1 MKAVVLEKCGGPEEL
16 HYQDWELKRLEP
28 DEVLVRVRAC
38 GVCYRDILD
47 RSGKFPMIQLPI
59 IPGHEFS
66 GEIVE
71 VGSDVHHFKVGD
83 RVTNLHRAPCGRCRY
98 CQKGDEIHCEE
109 AWPSFGLTIHGSY
122 AEFVMAPAGAL
133 VPIPRELSFEKAA
146 PLMCTAA
153 VALRGLRERAH
164 VQKGETVLITGA
176 SGGVGSAAVQVAKL
190 LGCRVIA
197 VTTSELKIPF
207 LKQLGTD
214 EVVVSADGIF
224 HKKLLSQIPEGV
236 DVALEIVGSITFN
249 SSLRSLRK
257 GGRLVLIGNVASM
270 RIEINPGYLIL
281 NGLTILGS
289 DSATRKDLE
298 QVLEWVASGTLQ
310 PQVSVKLPL
319 TEAAKAHRLLE
330 SRQTTGR
337 IVLVP

>member
-1 MKAVVLEKCGGPEEL
+1 MKAVVLEKCGGSEEL
-16 HYQDWELKRLEP
+16 QYRDWELKKPGPGEA
-28 DEVLVRVRAC
+28 LVRVRAC

-59 IPGHEFS
+59 IPGHEFA

-71 VGSDVHHFKVGD
+71 LGPDVPNFKIGD

-98 CQKGDEIHCEE
+98 CRKGDEIHCEE

-122 AEFVMAPAGAL
+122 AEFVVAPEGAL
-133 VPIPRELSFEKAA
+133 VPIPKELSFEKAA

-153 VALRGLRERAH
+153 VALRALQERAH

-190 LGCRVIA
+190 MGCRVIA
-197 VTTSELKIPF
+197 VTTSGSKVPF
-207 LKQLGTD
+207 LKPLGTD
-214 EVVVSADGIF
+214 EILVSADGVF
-224 HKKLLSQIPEGV
+224 HKELLSQIPEGV

-257 GGRLVLIGNVASM
+257 GGRLVLIGNVTPM

-298 QVLEWVASGTLQ
+298 QVFEWVALGTLK
-310 PQVSVKLPL
+310 PQVSLKLPL
-319 TEAAKAHRLLE
+319 EEAAKAHQLLE
-330 SRQTTGR
+330 SRQITGR
-337 IVLVP
+337 IVLEP